1 MCGIAGYH
9 GLPADTALLQRMND
23 CQQHRGP
30 DGEGIVTDGACGLAH
45 RRLSIIDVA
54 HGQQPMDTA
63 DGRYTIAY
71 NGEVYNYLD
80 LRAEL
85 EAQGC
90 SFSTDSDTEVVLQA
104 FAQWGPDAFDR
115 FNGMFGLAIWDRQE
129 ERLTLARDHFGI
141 KPLYLARVA
150 VPGGTPDGTRPP
162 EALLFSSEITPILR
176 SGLYEK
182 KVNERSVYRY
192 LRFRAHE
199 DGAETFFDGIERL
212 APGEMLTADASGI
225 QRRTYTRLKEELLEL
240 ASVQRPYDEQAAAE
254 YKRLLVESV
263 RLRLQSEVP
272 VGTSLSG
279 GLDSSAVA
287 VIINQL
293 LNEGDELST
302 RAVGVRQNTFS
313 AVFPGSANDE
323 ERYVDDVLQICTGHV
338 DAHKITPTADEFKAD
353 LLDFV
358 RTQEEPLISSGPYA
372 QYQVMR
378 EATKHVTVLLDGQ
391 GADEMMAGYI
401 PYYFVYL
408 RQLRAQGATLAAAE
422 LAKSLDV
429 LYRLGRHKLKARL
442 RLKKT
447 VPTTQLLGRDFV
459 AAHRDER
466 YSSEGANLKKRLVED
481 LFHNSLPSLLR
492 YEDKNTMRF
501 SLEGRVPFLDKE
513 VLKFVFSLS
522 DEAIIKDGWNKRVLR
537 DATRGLLPESIN
549 RRRNKIGFTTPQ
561 VEWFMRLK
569 NHFYNIFLS
578 ESFANRPYVNQAEVI
593 TAFEGW
599 IKGANDV
606 DTMTFWRLINLEL
619 WLREFFDDHDED
631 AESAAEQ
638 AAHVKTDYEA
648 NAGRSLDL
656 VTASGEAVRRYP
668 VRTELLS
675 RDDDLDARVLEHVD
689 AFFAGLPSA
698 GPEHEAATRGPW
710 WFFLSEKVVA
720 ITQGRS
726 WFVWDIKVGR
736 PARVLSRYVTRTPAG
751 IGLGSP
757 FTMQLAI
764 EEAGLPRV
772 LYASAG
778 GAVGKVLG
786 RKGVFYRLVGNDIN
800 AIDGPTEYSAYPSN
814 VSAKLAPKDPDAVAA
829 RLSAAIRERV
839 PEPWRSTFGGTVVMD
854 ANDIGRNVL
863 GSDVPGDRTRFE
875 EMFADN
881 PLGQGSEQTPM
892 AMVFLRDRA

>member
-9 GLPADTALLQRMND
+9 GLPADPALLERMNAH
-23 CQQHRGP
+23 QQHRGP
-30 DGEGIVTDGACGLAH
+30 DGDGICVDGPCGLAH
-45 RRLSIIDVA
+45 RRLSIIDIA

-63 DGRYTIAY
+63 DGRYAIAY

-80 LRAEL
+80 LRGEL
-85 EAQGC
+85 EALGRT
-90 SFSTDSDTEVVLQA
+90 FTTDSDTEVVLQA
-104 FAQWGPDAFDR
+104 FAQWGADAFDR
-115 FNGMFGLAIWDRQE
+115 FNGMFGLAIWDRHEQ
-129 ERLTLARDHFGI
+129 RLTLARDHFGI
-141 KPLYLARVA
+141 KPLYVA
-150 VPGGTPDGTRPP
+150 MVPNPSGEG
-162 EALLFSSEITPILR
+162 EALLFSSEIKPILA

-182 KVNERSVYRY
+182 RVNDRSVYRY

-199 DGAETFFDGIERL
+199 DGTETFFEGIERL
-212 APGEMLTADASGI
+212 APGEMLEADANGI
-225 QRRTYTRLKEELLEL
+225 RRRMFTRLKEELLEL
-240 ASVQRPYDEQAAAE
+240 ASVQRPYDAAAAAE
-254 YKRLLVESV
+254 YKRRLVESV

-293 LNEGDELST
+293 LNEGDSLSLS
-302 RAVGVRQNTFS
+302 AVGARQNTFS
-313 AVFPGSANDE
+313 AIFPGSINDE
-323 ERYVDDVLQICTGHV
+323 EKYVDDVLDICTGHV
-338 DAHKITPTADEFKAD
+338 EAHKILPTADEFKAD
-353 LLDFV
+353 LLDFI
-358 RTQEEPLISSGPYA
+358 RTQEEPIISSGPYA

-429 LYRLGRHKLKARL
+429 LYRLGRFKLKAKVT
-442 RLKKT
+442 LKKSI
-447 VPTTQLLGRDFV
+447 PTTQLLNRDFV
-459 AAHRDER
+459 AAHRGQR

-513 VLKFVFSLS
+513 VLKFIFSLS

-561 VEWFMRLK
+561 GEWFMRLK

-578 ESFANRPYVNQAEVI
+578 ESFANRPYVNQTEVI
-593 TAFEGW
+593 AAFEGW

-619 WLREFFDDHDED
+619 WMREFIDEHED
-631 AESAAEQ
+631 AGDATDAT
-638 AAHVKTDYEA
+638 ARVKTDYEA
-648 NAGRSLDL
+648 NEGQNLDL
-656 VTASGEAVRRYP
+656 VTSLGENVRRYP
-668 VRTELLS
+668 VRTELFS
-675 RDDDLDARVLEHVD
+675 RDDDLDARVLEHID
-689 AFFAGLPSA
+689 AFFAGLPAA
-698 GPEHEAATRGPW
+698 GPDHEAATRGPW

-726 WFVWDIKVGR
+726 YFVWDIKVGR

-764 EEAGLPRV
+764 QEAGLPRV

-778 GAVGKVLG
+778 GAIGKVIG
-786 RKGVFYRLVGNDIN
+786 RKGLFYELVGNQIN

-839 PEPWRSTFGGTVVMD
+839 PEPWRSTFGGTVIMD

-863 GSDVPGDRTRFE
+863 GSDVPGDWTRFE

-881 PLGQGSEQTPM
+881 PLGQGSQQTPM
-892 AMVFLRDRA
+892 AMVFLREDTAQA

>member
-9 GLPADTALLQRMND
+9 GLPADPALLERMNAH
-23 CQQHRGP
+23 QQHRGP
-30 DGEGIVTDGACGLAH
+30 DGDGICVDGPCGLAH
-45 RRLSIIDVA
+45 RRLSIIDIA

-63 DGRYTIAY
+63 DGRYAIAY

-80 LRAEL
+80 LRGEL
-85 EAQGC
+85 EALGRT
-90 SFSTDSDTEVVLQA
+90 FTTDSDTEVVLQA
-104 FAQWGPDAFDR
+104 FAQWGADAFDR
-115 FNGMFGLAIWDRQE
+115 FNGMFGLAIWDRHEQ
-129 ERLTLARDHFGI
+129 RLTLARDHFGI
-141 KPLYLARVA
+141 KPLYVA
-150 VPGGTPDGTRPP
+150 MVPNPSGEG
-162 EALLFSSEITPILR
+162 EALLFSSEIKPILA
-176 SGLYEK
+176 SGLYDK
-182 KVNERSVYRY
+182 RVNDRSVYRY

-199 DGAETFFDGIERL
+199 DGTETFFEGIERL
-212 APGEMLTADASGI
+212 APGEMLEADANGI
-225 QRRTYTRLKEELLEL
+225 RRRMFTRLKEELLEL
-240 ASVQRPYDEQAAAE
+240 ASVQRPYDAAAAAE
-254 YKRLLVESV
+254 YKRRLVESV

-293 LNEGDELST
+293 LNEGDSLSLS
-302 RAVGVRQNTFS
+302 AVGARQNTFS
-313 AVFPGSANDE
+313 AIFPGSINDE
-323 ERYVDDVLQICTGHV
+323 EKYVDDVLDICTGHV
-338 DAHKITPTADEFKAD
+338 EAHKILPTADEFKAD
-353 LLDFV
+353 LLDFI
-358 RTQEEPLISSGPYA
+358 RTQEEPIISSGPYA

-429 LYRLGRHKLKARL
+429 LYRLGRFKLKAKVT
-442 RLKKT
+442 LKKSI
-447 VPTTQLLGRDFV
+447 PTTQLLNRDFV
-459 AAHRDER
+459 AAHRGQR

-513 VLKFVFSLS
+513 VLKFIFSLS

-561 VEWFMRLK
+561 GEWFMRLK

-578 ESFANRPYVNQAEVI
+578 ESFANRPYVNQTEVI
-593 TAFEGW
+593 AAFEGW

-619 WLREFFDDHDED
+619 WMREFIDEHED
-631 AESAAEQ
+631 AGDDTDATTR
-638 AAHVKTDYEA
+638 VKTDYEA
-648 NAGRSLDL
+648 NEGQNLDL
-656 VTASGEAVRRYP
+656 VTSLGENVRRYP
-668 VRTELLS
+668 VRTELFS
-675 RDDDLDARVLEHVD
+675 RDDDLDARVLEHID
-689 AFFAGLPSA
+689 AFFAGLPAA
-698 GPEHEAATRGPW
+698 GPDHEAATRGPW

-726 WFVWDIKVGR
+726 YFVWDIKVGR

-764 EEAGLPRV
+764 QEAGLPRV

-778 GAVGKVLG
+778 GAIGKVIG
-786 RKGVFYRLVGNDIN
+786 RKGLFYELVGNQIN

-839 PEPWRSTFGGTVVMD
+839 PEPWRSTFGGTVIMD

-863 GSDVPGDRTRFE
+863 GSDVPGDWTRFE

-881 PLGQGSEQTPM
+881 PLGQGSQQTPM
-892 AMVFLRDRA
+892 AMVFLREDTAQA

>member
-9 GLPADTALLQRMND
+9 GLPADPALLERMNAH
-23 CQQHRGP
+23 QQHRGP
-30 DGEGIVTDGACGLAH
+30 DGDGICVDGPCGLAH
-45 RRLSIIDVA
+45 RRLSIIDIA

-63 DGRYTIAY
+63 DGRYAIAY

-80 LRAEL
+80 LRGEL
-85 EAQGC
+85 EALGRT
-90 SFSTDSDTEVVLQA
+90 FTTDSDTEVVLQA
-104 FAQWGPDAFDR
+104 FAQWGADAFDR
-115 FNGMFGLAIWDRQE
+115 FNGMFGLAIWDRHEQ
-129 ERLTLARDHFGI
+129 RLTLARDHFGI
-141 KPLYLARVA
+141 KPLYVA
-150 VPGGTPDGTRPP
+150 MVPNPSGEG
-162 EALLFSSEITPILR
+162 EALLFSSEIKPILA

-182 KVNERSVYRY
+182 RVNDRSVYRY

-199 DGAETFFDGIERL
+199 DGTETFFEGIERL
-212 APGEMLTADASGI
+212 APGEMLEADANGI
-225 QRRTYTRLKEELLEL
+225 RRRMFTRLKEELLEL
-240 ASVQRPYDEQAAAE
+240 ASVQRPYDAAAAAE
-254 YKRLLVESV
+254 YKRRLVESV

-293 LNEGDELST
+293 LNEGDSLSLS
-302 RAVGVRQNTFS
+302 AVGARQNTFS
-313 AVFPGSANDE
+313 AIFPGSINDE
-323 ERYVDDVLQICTGHV
+323 EKYVDDVLDICTGHV
-338 DAHKITPTADEFKAD
+338 EAHKILPTADEFKAD
-353 LLDFV
+353 LLDFI
-358 RTQEEPLISSGPYA
+358 RTQEEPIISSGPYA

-429 LYRLGRHKLKARL
+429 LYRLGRFKLKAKVT
-442 RLKKT
+442 LKKSI
-447 VPTTQLLGRDFV
+447 PTTQLLNRDFV
-459 AAHRDER
+459 AAHRGQR

-513 VLKFVFSLS
+513 VLKFIFSLS

-561 VEWFMRLK
+561 GEWFMRLK

-578 ESFANRPYVNQAEVI
+578 ESFANRPYVNQTEVI
-593 TAFEGW
+593 AAFEGW

-619 WLREFFDDHDED
+619 WMREFIDEHED
-631 AESAAEQ
+631 AGDDTDATTR
-638 AAHVKTDYEA
+638 VKTDYEA
-648 NAGRSLDL
+648 NEGQNLDL
-656 VTASGEAVRRYP
+656 VTSLGENVRRYP
-668 VRTELLS
+668 VRTELFS
-675 RDDDLDARVLEHVD
+675 RDDDLDARVLEHID
-689 AFFAGLPSA
+689 AFFAGLPAA
-698 GPEHEAATRGPW
+698 GPDHEAATRGPW

-726 WFVWDIKVGR
+726 YFVWDIKVGR

-764 EEAGLPRV
+764 QEAGLPRV

-778 GAVGKVLG
+778 GAIGKVIG
-786 RKGVFYRLVGNDIN
+786 RKGLFYELVGNQIN

-839 PEPWRSTFGGTVVMD
+839 PEPWRSTFGGTVIMD

-863 GSDVPGDRTRFE
+863 GSDVPGDWTRFE

-881 PLGQGSEQTPM
+881 PLGQGSQQTPM
-892 AMVFLRDRA
+892 AMVFLREDTAQA

>member
-9 GLPADTALLQRMND
+9 GLSADLDLLTRMND
-23 CQQHRGP
+23 RQQHRGP
-30 DGEGIVTDGACGLAH
+30 DGEGIVTDGPCGLAH

-54 HGQQPMDTA
+54 HGQQPMETA
-63 DGRYTIAY
+63 DGRYVIAY

-80 LRAEL
+80 LRSEL
-85 EAQGC
+85 QAQGRT
-90 SFSTDSDTEVVLQA
+90 FVTDSDTEVVLQA
-104 FAQWGPDAFDR
+104 FAQWGPEAFDR
-115 FNGMFGLAIWDRQE
+115 FNGMFGLAVWDRREQ
-129 ERLTLARDHFGI
+129 RLTLARDHFGI
-141 KPLYLARVA
+141 KPVYVA
-150 VPGGTPDGTRPP
+150 TVPNPQGGGDV
-162 EALLFSSEITPILR
+162 LLFASEITPILE
-176 SGLYEK
+176 SGLYERR
-182 KVNERSVYRY
+182 VNDRSVYRY

-199 DGAETFFDGIERL
+199 DGTETFFDGIERL
-212 APGEMLTADASGI
+212 APGEMLTADATGI
-225 QRRTYTRLKEELLEL
+225 HRRRYTRLEEELLEL
-240 ASVQRPYDEQAAAE
+240 AKEQRPYDEAAAAE
-254 YKRLLVESV
+254 YRRRLVESV

-287 VIINQL
+287 VVINQL

-302 RAVGVRQNTFS
+302 RSVGTRQNTFS
-313 AVFPGSANDE
+313 AVFPGSINDE
-323 ERYVDDVLQICTGHV
+323 ERYVDAVLDICTGHV
-338 DAHKITPTADEFKAD
+338 EAHKIKPTADDFKAD

-408 RQLRAQGATLAAAE
+408 RQLRAQGATVAAAE

-429 LYRLGRHKLKARL
+429 LYRLGRFKLRSKLRL
-442 RLKKT
+442 RRT
-447 VPTTQLLGRDFV
+447 TPTTRLLGRDF
-459 AAHRDER
+459 AKRFEGER
-466 YSSEGANLKKRLVED
+466 FTNEGADLKKRLVD
-481 LFHNSLPSLLR
+481 DIFRNSLPSLLR

-522 DEAIIKDGWNKRVLR
+522 DDAIIKDGWNKRVLR

-578 ESFANRPYVNQAEVI
+578 ESFANRPYVDQAEVI
-593 TAFEGW
+593 NAFEGW
-599 IKGANDV
+599 IKGTNDV

-619 WLREFFDDHDED
+619 WLREFIDERDED
-631 AESAAEQ
+631 ADEEAAAR
-638 AAHVKTDYEA
+638 AAHVKTDYEP
-648 NAGRSLDL
+648 NERRGLDL
-656 VTASGEAVRRYP
+656 VTARGESVRRYP
-668 VRTELLS
+668 LRTDLVS
-675 RDDDLDARVLEHVD
+675 KDTDLDARVLEHVD
-689 AFFAGLPSA
+689 RFFAGLPSA
-698 GPEHEAATRGPW
+698 GADHAAATSGPW
-710 WFFLSEKVVA
+710 WFFISEKIVA

-726 WFVWDIKVGR
+726 YFVWDIKVSR

-764 EEAGLPRV
+764 QEAGLPRV

-778 GAVGKVLG
+778 GAIGKVIG
-786 RKGVFYRLVGNDIN
+786 RKGLFYELVGNSIN

-814 VSAKLAPKDPDAVAA
+814 VSAKLAPKDPDLVAA
-829 RLSAAIRERV
+829 RLTAAIRERL
-839 PEPWRSTFGGTVVMD
+839 PEPWRSTFRGTVVMD

-863 GSDVPGDRTRFE
+863 GADVEKPWDRYE

-892 AMVFLRDRA
+892 AMVFLRDDA

>member
-9 GLPADTALLQRMND
+9 GLPADVALLERMNA
-23 CQQHRGP
+23 CQVHRGP
-30 DGEGIVTDGACGLAH
+30 DGEGVTTDGPCGLAH
-45 RRLSIIDVA
+45 RRLSIIDID
-54 HGQQPMDTA
+54 HGQQPMETA
-63 DGRYTIAY
+63 DGRYVIAY

-80 LRAEL
+80 LRSDL
-85 EAQGC
+85 QAQGRT
-90 SFSTDSDTEVVLQA
+90 FSTDSDTEVVLQA
-104 FAQWGPDAFDR
+104 FAQWGPEAFDR
-115 FNGMFGLAIWDRQE
+115 FNGMFGLAIWDRREQ
-129 ERLTLARDHFGI
+129 RLTLARDHFGI
-141 KPLYLARVA
+141 KPLYVARVPA
-150 VPGGTPDGTRPP
+150 PEGGG
-162 EALLFSSEITPILR
+162 EVLLFSSEITPILE
-176 SGLYEK
+176 SGLYER

-199 DGAETFFDGIERL
+199 DGTETFFDGIERL
-212 APGEMLTADASGI
+212 APGEMLTVDSSGTK
-225 QRRTYTRLKEELLEL
+225 RRMYTRLKEELLQL
-240 ASVQRPYDEQAAAE
+240 ATLQRPYDAAAATE
-254 YKRLLVESV
+254 YKRRLVESI

-293 LNEGDELST
+293 LSEGDALST
-302 RAVGVRQNTFS
+302 RSVGARQNTFS
-313 AVFPGSANDE
+313 AVFPGSINDE
-323 ERYVDDVLQICTGHV
+323 EQYVDDVLEICTGHV
-338 DAHKITPTADEFKAD
+338 EGHKIKPTADDFKAD

-378 EATKHVTVLLDGQ
+378 EASKHVTVLLDGQ

-401 PYYFVYL
+401 PYYAVYL
-408 RQLRAQGATLAAAE
+408 RQLRAQGATVAAAE

-429 LYRLGRHKLKARL
+429 LYRLGRFKLKARL
-442 RLKKT
+442 RLRKSL
-447 VPTTQLLGRDFV
+447 PTTQLLNRAFV
-459 AAHRDER
+459 KEWEGER
-466 YSSEGANLKKRLVED
+466 YVSEQANLKKRLVED

-513 VLKFVFSLS
+513 VIKFVFSLS
-522 DEAIIKDGWNKRVLR
+522 DDAIIKDGWNKRVLR

-561 VEWFMRLK
+561 VEWFQRLK

-578 ESFANRPYVNQAEVI
+578 ESFANRPYVNQTEVI
-593 TAFEGW
+593 NAFEGW

-619 WLREFFDDHDED
+619 WMREFIDERD
-631 AESAAEQ
+631 EEADAAE
-638 AAHVKTDYEA
+638 AERRTHVKTDYEP
-648 NAGRSLDL
+648 NQRRELDL
-656 VTASGEAVRRYP
+656 VTARGEAVRRYP
-668 VRTELLS
+668 VRTELVS
-675 RDDDLDARVLEHVD
+675 RDSDLDAFVLEHVD
-689 AFFAGLPSA
+689 RFFAGLPSA
-698 GPEHEAATRGPW
+698 GPEHAAATSGPW
-710 WFFLSEKVVA
+710 WFFISEKIVA

-726 WFVWDIKVGR
+726 YFVWDIKVSR

-764 EEAGLPRV
+764 QEAGLPRV

-778 GAVGKVLG
+778 GAIGKVIG
-786 RKGVFYRLVGNDIN
+786 RKGLFYELVGNSIN

-814 VSAKLAPKDPDAVAA
+814 VSAKLAPKDPDDVAA
-829 RLSAAIRERV
+829 RLTAAIRERL
-839 PEPWRSTFGGTVVMD
+839 PEPWRSTFQGTVVMD

-863 GSDVPGDRTRFE
+863 GADVPAPWDRYE

-892 AMVFLRDRA
+892 AIVFLRDDA

>member
-9 GLPADTALLQRMND
+9 GLPEDRALLTRMND

-54 HGQQPMDTA
+54 HGQQPMETA
-63 DGRYTIAY
+63 DGRYVIAY

-80 LRAEL
+80 LRSDL
-85 EAQGC
+85 QAQGRT
-90 SFSTDSDTEVVLQA
+90 FVTDSDTEVVLQA
-104 FAQWGPDAFDR
+104 FAQWGPEAFDR
-115 FNGMFGLAIWDRQE
+115 FNGMFGLAIWDRRDQ
-129 ERLTLARDHFGI
+129 RLTLARDHFGI
-141 KPLYLARVA
+141 KPLYVARV
-150 VPGGTPDGTRPP
+150 PHPEGDG
-162 EALLFSSEITPILR
+162 EVLLFSSEIKPILA
-176 SGLYEK
+176 SGLYDK

-199 DGAETFFDGIERL
+199 DGTETFFDGIERL
-212 APGEMLTADASGI
+212 APGEMLTADATGV
-225 QRRTYTRLKEELLEL
+225 QRRMFTRLKEELLEL
-240 ASVQRPYDEQAAAE
+240 ASVQRPYDAAAAAE
-254 YKRLLVESV
+254 YKRRLVESV

-293 LNEGDELST
+293 LDEGDSLSLS
-302 RAVGVRQNTFS
+302 AVGARQNTFS
-313 AVFPGSANDE
+313 AVFPGSINDE
-323 ERYVDDVLQICTGHV
+323 ERYVDDVLDICTGHV
-338 DAHKITPTADEFKAD
+338 ESHKIKPTADEFKAD

-372 QYQVMR
+372 QFQVMR
-378 EATKHVTVLLDGQ
+378 EATRHVTVLLDGQ

-401 PYYFVYL
+401 PYYAVYL
-408 RQLRAQGATLAAAE
+408 RQLRAQGAAVAAAE

-429 LYRLGRHKLKARL
+429 LYRLGRFKLKAKV
-442 RLKKT
+442 RLKKS
-447 VPTTQLLGRDFV
+447 VPTTQLMDAAFV
-459 AAHRDER
+459 RAHSGEK
-466 YSSEGANLKKRLVED
+466 YASEGANLKKRLVED

-513 VLKFVFSLS
+513 VVKFVFSLS

-578 ESFANRPYVNQAEVI
+578 ESFANRPYVNQTEVI
-593 TAFEGW
+593 AAFEGW

-619 WLREFFDDHDED
+619 WLREFFDDNDDGAD
-631 AESAAEQ
+631 AAQAAR

-648 NAGRSLDL
+648 NERRELDL
-656 VTASGEAVRRYP
+656 VTARGETVRRYP
-668 VRTELLS
+668 VRTELVS
-675 RDDDLDARVLEHVD
+675 KDDDLDARVVEHVD
-689 AFFAGLPSA
+689 RFFAGLPSA
-698 GPEHEAATRGPW
+698 GPEHAAATSGPW
-710 WFFLSEKVVA
+710 WFFISEKIVA

-726 WFVWDIKVGR
+726 YFVWDIKVGR

-764 EEAGLPRV
+764 QEAGLPRV

-778 GAVGKVLG
+778 GAIGKVIG
-786 RKGVFYRLVGNDIN
+786 RKGLFYELVGNSIN

-814 VSAKLAPKDPDAVAA
+814 VSAKLAPKDPDDVAA
-829 RLSAAIRERV
+829 RLTAAIRERL
-839 PEPWRSTFGGTVVMD
+839 PEPWRSTFQGTVVMD

-863 GSDVPGDRTRFE
+863 GADVAQPWDRYE

-892 AMVFLRDRA
+892 AMVFLRDDA